1 MDPPKLETLAQKLVY
16 SDDGTRWRVRE
27 ARVHDV
33 PGAEADSCLIFDGGN
48 ICRRIW
54 RYPDEW
60 TELSDMTL
68 LAMMDQP
75 R

>member
-1 MDPPKLETLAQKLVY
+1 MDPPKLETLVQKLVY
-16 SDDGTRWRVRE
+16 SEDGTRWRVRE

-33 PGAEADSCLIFDGGN
+33 PGAEADSCLIFDGGYV
-48 ICRRIW
+48 CRRIW

-60 TELSDMTL
+60 TELSDPTL
-68 LAMMDQP
+68 LAMMDRP